1 MSKPFELPE
10 NPRILTFVNRD
21 SAEDGL
27 VHLPYLRA
35 LRHGYPSG
43 RLTWLVGQGPSGFR
57 GALAPL
63 AAGLIDRLIDSVPLE
78 GRFAELLTRK
88 LPNDQFDLVIDG
100 QHRLVPALVLKRI
113 RSRHFLSAS
122 ADFLLSDRKP
132 ARRPVLPATSDTT
145 PNLTPNLTVA
155 RLLALLELATGL
167 PAKPAA
173 PLALSPEVR
182 AVARALLPRGPT
194 YVGLAPGAPD
204 AALAWP
210 VNEFVNIARVLDQ
223 NGNVPVFLLG
233 PAEHHWH
240 EPLGAAVPTAR
251 FPLQHPSVG
260 GFGGAPHLAIALA
273 ERLGVTLANDGAFA
287 HIAAAGGTPVVG
299 LYGPTD
305 PARTAPIASRF
316 IGLRAQD
323 HGGGDIA
330 LIPASAVLQAIQQM
344 ILAGARAR
352 AS

>member
-1 MSKPFELPE
+1 MSKTFELPE
-10 NPRILTFVNRD
+10 SPRILTFVDRD

-27 VHLPYLRA
+27 VRLPYLRA
-35 LRHGYPSG
+35 LRHGFPSG
-43 RLTWLVGQGPSGFR
+43 RMTWLVGQGPSGFR

-63 AAGLIDRLIDSVPLE
+63 AAGLIDRVIDSVPIE
-78 GRFAELLTRK
+78 GRFGELLARP
-88 LPNDQFDLVIDG
+88 LRNDQFDLVIDG
-100 QHRLVPALVLKRI
+100 QQRLVTALVLKRI

-122 ADFLLSDRKP
+122 SDFILSDRKP
-132 ARRPVLPATSDTT
+132 ARRPPPPIS
-145 PNLTPNLTVA
+145 TVA
-155 RLLALLELATGL
+155 GLLALLELATGL

-182 AVARALLPRGPT
+182 AVARALLPRGPS
-194 YVGLAPGAPD
+194 YVGLAPGASDP
-204 AALAWP
+204 ALAWP

-233 PAEHHWH
+233 PAEQHWH
-240 EPLGAAVPTAR
+240 EPIAAAVPTAR
-251 FPLQHPSVG
+251 FPMQHPSVG
-260 GFGGAPHLAIALA
+260 ALGGAPHLAIALT

-305 PARTAPIASRF
+305 PAHTAPIASRF
-316 IGLRAQD
+316 TALRAQD
-323 HGGGDIA
+323 HGGGEVA
-330 LIPASAVLQAIQQM
+330 LIPAAAVLQAIQQM
-344 ILAGARAR
+344 LWIGARSR

>member
-1 MSKPFELPE
+1 MAKPFELPE
-10 NPRILTFVNRD
+10 SPRIVTFVDRD

-35 LRHGYPSG
+35 LRHGFPSG
-43 RLTWLVGQGPSGFR
+43 QLTWLVGHGPSGFR

-63 AAGLIDRLIDSVPLE
+63 AAGLIDRLIDTVPLE
-78 GRFAELLTRK
+78 GRFAELLNRP
-88 LPNDQFDLVIDG
+88 LRNDTFDLVIDG
-100 QHRLVPALVLKRI
+100 QHKLVTAMVLKRI

-132 ARRPVLPATSDTT
+132 TPRPGAPGSPTS
-145 PNLTPNLTVA
+145 NVA
-155 RLLALLELATGL
+155 GLLALLELATGL

-182 AVARALLPRGPT
+182 AVARALLPRGPS
-194 YVGLAPGAPD
+194 YVGLAPGAADPT
-204 AALAWP
+204 LAWP

-233 PAEHHWH
+233 PAEQHWH

-260 GFGGAPHLAIALA
+260 ALGGAAHLAIALT
-273 ERLGVTLANDGAFA
+273 ERLGVTLANDGVFA

-305 PARTAPIASRF
+305 PALAAPIANRF
-316 IGLRAQD
+316 IALRAQD
-323 HGGGDIA
+323 YGGNETS
-330 LIPASAVLQAIQQM
+330 LIPASAVLQAIQKM
-344 ILAGARAR
+344 LWSGARSR

>member
-1 MSKPFELPE
+1 MTKPFELPE
-10 NPRILTFVNRD
+10 SPRIVTFVDRD

-35 LRHGYPSG
+35 LRHGFPSG
-43 RLTWLVGQGPSGFR
+43 QLTWLVGHGPSGFR

-63 AAGLIDRLIDSVPLE
+63 AAGLIDRLIDTVPLE
-78 GRFAELLTRK
+78 GRFAALLNRP
-88 LPNDQFDLVIDG
+88 LRNDTFDLVIDG
-100 QHRLVPALVLKRI
+100 QHSFVTAMVLKRI

-122 ADFLLSDRKP
+122 ADYLLSDRKP
-132 ARRPVLPATSDTT
+132 VPRPAAPGSPTNSPTTS
-145 PNLTPNLTVA
+145 TVA
-155 RLLALLELATGL
+155 GLLALLELATGL

-182 AVARALLPRGPT
+182 AVARALLPRGPS
-194 YVGLAPGAPD
+194 YVGLAPGAADP
-204 AALAWP
+204 ALAWP

-223 NGNVPVFLLG
+223 NGTVPVFLLG
-233 PAEHHWH
+233 PAEQHWH

-260 GFGGAPHLAIALA
+260 ALGGAAHLAIALT
-273 ERLGVTLANDGAFA
+273 ERLGVTLANDGVFA

-305 PARTAPIASRF
+305 PALAAPIANRF
-316 IGLRAQD
+316 IALRAQD
-323 HGGGDIA
+323 YGGNETS
-330 LIPASAVLQAIQQM
+330 LIPASAVLQAIQKM
-344 ILAGARAR
+344 LWSGARSR

>member
-1 MSKPFELPE
+1 MSKPFKLPE
-10 NPRILTFVNRD
+10 SPRILTFVDRD

-27 VHLPYLRA
+27 IHLPYLRA
-35 LRHGYPSG
+35 LRHGFPSG
-43 RLTWLVGQGPSGFR
+43 RMTWLVGHGPSGFR
-57 GALAPL
+57 GPLAPL
-63 AAGLIDRLIDSVPLE
+63 AAGLIDRLIDAVPIE
-78 GRFAELLTRK
+78 GRLGELLGRK

-100 QHRLVPALVLKRI
+100 QHRLLTALVLKRI

-122 ADFLLSDRKP
+122 ADFMLSDRKP
-132 ARRPVLPATSDTT
+132 ARRPTAPGT
-145 PNLTPNLTVA
+145 TVA
-155 RLLALLELATGL
+155 GLLALLELATGL

-182 AVARALLPRGPT
+182 AVARALLPRGPS
-194 YVGLAPGAPD
+194 YVGLAPGAADP
-204 AALAWP
+204 ALAWP

-223 NGNVPVFLLG
+223 NGAVPVFLLG
-233 PAEHHWH
+233 PAERHWH

-251 FPLQHPSVG
+251 FPMQHPSVG
-260 GFGGAPHLAIALA
+260 ALGAAAHLAIALA

-305 PARTAPIASRF
+305 PAHAAPIASRF
-316 IGLRAQD
+316 VALRAQD
-323 HGGGDIA
+323 HGGSEMA
-330 LIPASAVLQAIQQM
+330 LIPAASVLQAIQQM
-344 ILAGARAR
+344 LWAGARSR